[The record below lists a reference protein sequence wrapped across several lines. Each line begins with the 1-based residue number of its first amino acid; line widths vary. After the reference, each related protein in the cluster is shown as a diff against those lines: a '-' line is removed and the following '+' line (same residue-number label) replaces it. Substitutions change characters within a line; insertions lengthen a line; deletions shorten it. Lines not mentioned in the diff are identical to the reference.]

1 MVYCVC
7 CGGSSATRGAD
18 GINPTSKT
26 AWAMNRLKK
35 DVGYY
40 TQQQEKFYQYLNVN
54 KFFTVLEMSDAVTRT
69 ISLLTMDVKTQ
80 KIIGVNRETTEE
92 ALRSLKIGPKKLNA
106 MWDILLATEEEVK
119 QLAGRILT
127 AKTIFRQCICTL
139 CECLLSNKHYHWGF
153 CPSGDK
159 IPKKFFRHP

>member
-35 DVGYY
+35 NVGYY

-54 KFFTVLEMSDAVTRT
+54 KFFPVLEMLDDN
-69 ISLLTMDVKTQ
+69 ISADLGCKNPENNWGQQGD
-80 KIIGVNRETTEE
+80 NRGST
-92 ALRSLKIGPKKLNA
+92 
-106 MWDILLATEEEVK
+106 
-119 QLAGRILT
+119 
-127 AKTIFRQCICTL
+127 
-139 CECLLSNKHYHWGF
+139 
-153 CPSGDK
+153 
-159 IPKKFFRHP
+159 